1 MKQIDRQEII
11 RYLQEIK
18 PQLQEAGIDRI
29 GLFGSLAKG
38 EADLL
43 SDIDILIRT
52 TPKFVEQY
60 RDIKGFLYL
69 EALRDRIAKR
79 FGRSVD
85 LCDEAGLKKKMERV
99 IYA

>member
-29 GLFGSLAKG
+29 GLFGSVAKG

>member
-1 MKQIDRQEII
+1 MKQLDRQEII
-11 RYLQEIK
+11 EYLQEIK

-29 GLFGSLAKG
+29 GLFGSVAKG

>member
-11 RYLQEIK
+11 EYLQEIK

-29 GLFGSLAKG
+29 GLFGSVAKG

>member
-1 MKQIDRQEII
+1 MKQIDKHEII
-11 RYLQEIK
+11 RYLKEIK
-18 PQLQEAGIDRI
+18 PQLQEAGIDRV
-29 GLFGSLAKG
+29 GLFGSVAKD

-43 SDIDILIRT
+43 SDIDILIHT
-52 TPKFVEQY
+52 TPTFIEKY
-60 RDIKGFLYL
+60 RGIKGFLYL
-69 EALRDRIAKR
+69 EALRNTIAKR

>member
-29 GLFGSLAKG
+29 GLFGSVAKG

-85 LCDEAGLKKKMERV
+85 LCDETGLKKKMERV